1 MAVTLKF
8 QNSGA
13 IPGNASPVSML
24 GPSLTIGRGD
34 SNDMVLP
41 DPDQQLSRNHCAIE
55 DHNGNVVVVD
65 LSSNGTFL
73 NYSKIPLGRTPTPL
87 NNGDVLCVGN
97 YELLV
102 EIHTSTAAQMIPD
115 PLSDA
120 PVSHG
125 VASNAPDPLALL
137 DDAGPAGDFL
147 DDLLGASSPTGPSQ
161 INPVDPIDDLLPPLG
176 EEEDPFFQA
185 PSDGR
190 EGVGASLPSHSAGA
204 TDSFA
209 APAAYVSTIPDDWD
223 DDFLSGIGEPA
234 APQAPPVA
242 SPPVMPPAVSQAQTT
257 TVPNEPA
264 PTPAHVEASVD
275 EAPADPFA
283 EPSDG
288 PATLIDT
295 PVAAAAVK
303 PLTREQGGSAAPER
317 LQSETKGAPSRGE
330 KDEGGQAK
338 PSDAVT
344 AFLRGL
350 GVEEDA
356 LGEEDPT
363 KSMGRMGRVLQ
374 TLVTGLREILM
385 TRTSIKS
392 EFRIE
397 QTMISA
403 GGNNPLKFSITPEQA
418 IEAMLKP
425 ATKGYLSPETAAEE
439 ALRDIKAHEVA
450 MVTGMEAALKGVLTR
465 LDPKA
470 LEAQIEDKGGL
481 SGLLRGKKAR
491 YWDVYERLFSEISDQ
506 AENDFH
512 DLFSRE
518 FARAYKA
525 QLDKLKD

>member
-13 IPGNASPVSML
+13 MPGNAAPVSML

-41 DPDQQLSRNHCAIE
+41 DPDQMLSRNHCAIE

-65 LSSNGTFL
+65 LSANGTFL

-102 EIHTSTAAQMIPD
+102 EIHSKSAAHMIPD

-120 PVSHG
+120 PASHG
-125 VASNAPDPLALL
+125 VADNAPDPLALL

-147 DDLLGASSPTGPSQ
+147 DDLLGASGPTGPSQ
-161 INPVDPIDDLLPPLG
+161 LNPVDPIDDLLPPLG
-176 EEEDPFFQA
+176 EEEDPFFQK

-190 EGVGASLPSHSAGA
+190 EGVGASLPSHSASA
-204 TDSFA
+204 ADSFA
-209 APAAYVSTIPDDWD
+209 APSAHISTIPDDWD

-234 APQAPPVA
+234 AP
-242 SPPVMPPAVSQAQTT
+242 
-257 TVPNEPA
+257 EPA
-264 PTPAHVEASVD
+264 PTPAAVPVEPVAAPPEPVPVHSTAPVSPTVDAASS
-275 EAPADPFA
+275 DPFA
-283 EPSDG
+283 EPSDTAATTLEAPVSA
-288 PATLIDT
+288 PAAQ
-295 PVAAAAVK
+295 PAVK
-303 PLTREQGGSAAPER
+303 ETPTQPEPEPAAQPGSSSAAT
-317 LQSETKGAPSRGE
+317 S
-330 KDEGGQAK
+330 
-338 PSDAVT
+338 

-356 LGEEDPT
+356 LGNEDPV

-374 TLVTGLREILM
+374 TLVTGIREILM

-439 ALRDIKAHEVA
+439 ALKDIKAHEVA

>member
-1 MAVTLKF
+1 MGVTLKF

-13 IPGNASPVSML
+13 MPGNAAPVSML
-24 GPSLTIGRGD
+24 GPSMTIGRGD

-41 DPDQQLSRNHCAIE
+41 DPDQLLSRNHCAIE
-55 DHNGNVVVVD
+55 NHNGNVVVVD
-65 LSSNGTFL
+65 LSANGTFL

-87 NNGDVLCVGN
+87 NNGDVLCVGS

-102 EIHTSTAAQMIPD
+102 EIHSSTTAQMIPD
-115 PLSDA
+115 PLADA

-147 DDLLGASSPTGPSQ
+147 DDLLGASKPTGPSQ
-161 INPVDPIDDLLPPLG
+161 LNPVDPIDDLLPPLG
-176 EEEDPFFQA
+176 EEEDPFFQR

-190 EGVGASLPSHSAGA
+190 EGVGASLPSHSASA
-204 TDSFA
+204 ADSFA
-209 APAAYVSTIPDDWD
+209 SPVAHSSTIPDDWD

-234 APQAPPVA
+234 TPSPAAPIAPPIPA
-242 SPPVMPPAVSQAQTT
+242 EPAAARPAPPPKPAVTMHAPAPVVPRVPPAS
-257 TVPNEPA
+257 
-264 PTPAHVEASVD
+264 S
-275 EAPADPFA
+275 DPFA
-283 EPSDG
+283 EPSDTV
-288 PATLIDT
+288 AT
-295 PVAAAAVK
+295 
-303 PLTREQGGSAAPER
+303 TREAPGVTSAVSPVDRPRAKEAPE
-317 LQSETKGAPSRGE
+317 LAETETAAKSELPSN
-330 KDEGGQAK
+330 
-338 PSDAVT
+338 AVA

-356 LGEEDPT
+356 LGDEDPS